1 MYDSYIMRRTQIY
14 LDELQDR
21 RLADRARVAGESKS
35 TLIRAAIDLYLDAQD
50 GEEARL
56 TGYRDAVQAVAGSAP
71 DLAPGAEYVRALR
84 EIDLGRQERLEAR
97 RTG

>member
-1 MYDSYIMRRTQIY
+1 MYNSYIMRRTQIY
-14 LDELQDR
+14 VDELQDR
-21 RLADRARVAGESKS
+21 RLSDRARVAGVSKS

-56 TGYRDAVQAVAGSAP
+56 TGFRDTVRAVSGAAP
-71 DLAPGAEYVRALR
+71 DLAPGAEYVKALR
-84 EIDLGRQERLEAR
+84 ANDRRRQEHLEAR